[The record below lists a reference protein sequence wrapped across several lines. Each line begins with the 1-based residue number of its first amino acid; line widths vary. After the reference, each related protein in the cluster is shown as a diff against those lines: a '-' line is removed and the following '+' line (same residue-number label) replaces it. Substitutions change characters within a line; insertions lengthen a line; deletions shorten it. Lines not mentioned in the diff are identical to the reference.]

1 MIIAAVA
8 YIVISVLLIAA
19 AMLLFIKALQMFG
32 LSTSLSKRS
41 LRSIRS
47 IRLTKSNAGYPITQ
61 VNIASNRAE
70 IVEMLERQF
79 HSSPSTDL

>member
-19 AMLLFIKALQMFG
+19 AMLLFVKALQMFG
-32 LSTSLSKRS
+32 LPVSLSKRS
-41 LRSIRS
+41 LRSTLTS
-47 IRLTKSNAGYPITQ
+47 KTKSNAGDPVSQID
-61 VNIASNRAE
+61 ISSSRAE

-79 HSSPSTDL
+79 HGSPSTDL